1 MKHICKNCCIKFDS
15 YKFNKCPDCNEPV
28 FQEWGAEKWGGPDTQ
43 RILNASLNINAIPQ
57 YTDFDLAVWQQQLS
71 TTGIQVINTDANGMI
86 HEYPESS
93 TSTQVLSI
101 SEIREQYG
109 EQVSVVDYMRMQN
122 SVRDQMN
129 AALGIPET
137 ILNNNTLHEQVRDIQ
152 NGLPND

>member
-1 MKHICKNCCIKFDS
+1 MMKHICKNCCIKFDS

-86 HEYPESS
+86 YEYPESS

-101 SEIREQYG
+101 GEVIEQYG
-109 EQVSVVDYMRMQN
+109 NQVDEGLLRQMQYHQLRQDIAMDAIR
-122 SVRDQMN
+122 SQMGIS
-129 AALGIPET
+129 AAQDGQSISPISPT
-137 ILNNNTLHEQVRDIQ
+137 
-152 NGLPND
+152 